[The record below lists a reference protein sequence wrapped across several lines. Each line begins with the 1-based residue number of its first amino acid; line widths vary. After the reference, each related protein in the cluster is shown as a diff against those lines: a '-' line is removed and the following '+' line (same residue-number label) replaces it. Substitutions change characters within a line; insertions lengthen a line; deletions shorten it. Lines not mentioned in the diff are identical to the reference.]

1 MRTGCRNDR
10 ELESMLRAYG
20 KAVRNGGSAVES
32 GTREKAV
39 AETVALSKN
48 AFFESE
54 SRRRISYIEF
64 MTQQLRYIRKL
75 WWILQ
80 FVVIAG
86 LYIFITAA
94 DSTMDMRR
102 MLGAAAPLFA
112 ILMVPELWKNRN
124 AQSIEVETASYF
136 SLRQIYAARMT
147 AFAMAD
153 GLLLTA
159 FVISAAAGSVMGVEE
174 ILIQFL
180 LPMTVTCCICFR
192 MLCSEAVSSEYI
204 AIFLSLM
211 WTGFWMLVVV
221 DDRIYDRISM
231 PLWTAVLILSIAY
244 FAYVVRKTLT
254 ACGEYRGAEV
264 VWD

>member
-1 MRTGCRNDR
+1 MRAGCRNDG

-20 KAVRNGGSAVES
+20 ETVRAGYRAGKTAE
-32 GTREKAV
+32 REKAV
-39 AETVALSKN
+39 AETVELSKN

-54 SRRRISYIEF
+54 SRRKISYIEF
-64 MTQQLRYIRKL
+64 MTQQTRYIRKL

-86 LYIFITAA
+86 LYVFITAA

-112 ILMVPELWKNRN
+112 ILMVPELWKNQN

-147 AFAMAD
+147 AFALAD

-159 FVISAAAGSVMGVEE
+159 FVISAAAGGIMGAEE

-192 MLCSEAVSSEYI
+192 MLCSGAVSSEYM

-211 WTGFWMLVVV
+211 WTGFWMLVIV

-231 PLWTAVLILSIAY
+231 PLWIAVLALSIAY
-244 FAYVVRKTLT
+244 FAYVVRRILT
-254 ACGEYRGAEV
+254 ACGEYRGAEAA
-264 VWD
+264 WD

>member
-1 MRTGCRNDR
+1 MRAGNISDR

-20 KAVRNGGSAVES
+20 EAVRNGGSAVEI
-32 GTREKAV
+32 GAREKAV
-39 AETVALSKN
+39 AETVELSRK
-48 AFFESE
+48 AFFDSE
-54 SRRRISYIEF
+54 NRRRISYIEF
-64 MTQQLRYIRKL
+64 MTQQIRYIRKF

-112 ILMVPELWKNRN
+112 ILMVPELWKNQN

-147 AFAMAD
+147 AFALAD

-159 FVISAAAGSVMGVEE
+159 FVISAAAGGIMGAEE

-221 DDRIYDRISM
+221 DDVIYDRISM
-231 PLWTAVLILSIAY
+231 PLWAAVLILSIAY

-254 ACGEYRGAEV
+254 ACGEYRGAEA